1 MRFDIGAAVGLVCT
15 AVGLSTLAGC
25 AGGADVSAI
34 GGQDGVQ
41 RAGMLQIPLTAT
53 APSGV
58 VYRLANAVFEISNPF
73 VSPPVGLEVP
83 ADDDALS
90 VELPPSAFDFDYSVF
105 LRDGWELREVAADG
119 SERAVSA
126 TLVSFN
132 PTSFTIRAQRTTP
145 VTYQFRANSNVITT
159 GDGAVAIS
167 VSVDDSLI
175 DDFEDGDGD
184 LVAIGG
190 RNGAWFTFNDGSG
203 VQTPAPDTEIVPE
216 VLDASADLVL
226 HSTGE
231 GFSPA
236 RPLPDGTFAFG
247 AGVGAILSI
256 DPATDEALPYD
267 ASGYAGIGFS
277 FAISFPSSTP
287 VQLSFLVGTSAT
299 TPVENGG
306 TCTEGCFDDFGFV
319 GSIPFSPFS
328 FSGVLP
334 FEALTQ
340 GGFGTPATFDPAT
353 ILSLKWIIAFPDV
366 GQSASANQFDFQL
379 DDVAFA
385 TDEQAAQFVPP
396 PSGGMAPLPL
406 PPAPLAARA
415 VPGARVSS
423 GNWPQ

>member
-1 MRFDIGAAVGLVCT
+1 MMHFDIVSAFGRVGAA
-15 AVGLSTLAGC
+15 AALSLLAGC

-34 GGQDGVQ
+34 SAEDGVS
-41 RAGMLQIPLTAT
+41 RAGMLQIPLLAT

-58 VYRLANAVFEISNPF
+58 EYRLENAVFEITNPF
-73 VSPPVGLEVP
+73 VTPPVNLELP
-83 ADDDALS
+83 ADADTLT
-90 VELPPSAFDFDYSVF
+90 VELPQSAFDFDYSVL
-105 LRDGWELREVAADG
+105 LRDGWELRQVAADG
-119 SERAVSA
+119 SERPVNA
-126 TLVSFN
+126 TLVSAN

-145 VTYQFRANSNVITT
+145 VTYQFRANSGVITT

-175 DDFEDGDGD
+175 DDFEDGDGE

-190 RNGAWFTFNDGSG
+190 RNGGWFTFNDGSG
-203 VQTPAPDTEIVPE
+203 LQLPAPDTEIVPQ

-226 HSTGE
+226 HTTGE

-236 RPLPDGTFAFG
+236 TLLPDGTFAFG
-247 AGVGAILSI
+247 AGVGAIL
-256 DPATDEALPYD
+256 AVDEASGDAVPHD
-267 ASGYAGIGFS
+267 ASGYAGIVFS
-277 FAISFPSSTP
+277 FSISFPSSTP

-306 TCTEGCFDDFGFV
+306 TCTEGCFDDFGVV
-319 GSIPFSPFS
+319 GSIPVSPFS
-328 FSGVLP
+328 FSGVVP

-366 GQSASANQFDFQL
+366 GQPASANRFDFQL
-379 DDVAFA
+379 DDVAF
-385 TDEQAAQFVPP
+385 TLDGQGPLLLP
-396 PSGGMAPLPL
+396 PSPAPTPD
-406 PPAPLAARA
+406 APLASRA

-423 GNWPQ
+423 GDWPK